1 MVTIRIQTLM
11 VSFGLPDGTFWPIL
25 KGVALKR
32 LVVSD
37 RSEQKMIAVE
47 IFALCERSV
56 IWYII
61 SCNRS

>member
-1 MVTIRIQTLM
+1 MVTIRIQTFV
-11 VSFGLPDGTFWPIL
+11 VSFGLPGSTFWRIL

-32 LVVSD
+32 LVVAD
-37 RSEQKMIAVE
+37 HSEQKMIAVE

-56 IWYII
+56 ISYII